1 MNPTKNGKHRAVLVI
16 DADQSGTEE
25 LKDVKD
31 ALVDGGYRV
40 YTSDNLDEA
49 LRLAREQSV
58 DVALLSLGSANLDPQ
73 RLVQCLQ
80 KEPDGIKVPV
90 IVVMDSFSEELV
102 ATALKAGAS
111 DYLTKPVDSQELLRR
126 IGVCAC
132 LDECRMPGNGVDV
145 NGLQVNEPSPSRKNF
160 LARWFPGIAD
170 RLQSL
175 FRSEEFLGHRYEKIA
190 RLGIGSFGE
199 VWKVRD
205 IMNIPPALFVAK
217 IPISKKLNLKIEKEA
232 RILRMLADHPG
243 VPIFQ
248 EIINVNK
255 KTVLI
260 QEFVDG
266 KTLTEVIERDLE
278 AEEIESVVIQLVNIV
293 AYAHE
298 LRIIHRDIK
307 PGNIMVKPDG
317 SIKLLD
323 YGAAKELKEKDI
335 SSTVTGS
342 RPYMSPEQIMGESQR
357 RSDVWAL
364 GVIMYELYTGMLPF
378 YHEVEKVLMDMIL
391 ELPVPSP
398 KKHNEDLDPEI
409 EQIILKCLEK
419 NTNER
424 YPDAGA
430 LKSAILAN
438 FPDYGRN
445 MLPLF

>member
-1 MNPTKNGKHRAVLVI
+1 LVI
-16 DADQSGTEE
+16 DADQSDTEE
-25 LKDVKD
+25 LKN
-31 ALVDGGYRV
+31 ALVGGGYRV

-49 LRLAREQSV
+49 MKIAREQSV
-58 DVALLSLGSANLDPQ
+58 DVALCSLGPPDLDPQ
-73 RLVQCLQ
+73 RLIKCLQ
-80 KEPDGIKVPV
+80 KETDGINLP
-90 IVVMDSFSEELV
+90 IIIIIESFSEEQV
-102 ATALKAGAS
+102 ASALKAGAS

-132 LDECRMPGNGVDV
+132 LDECRIPDNEYEI
-145 NGLQVNEPSPSRKNF
+145 NGLHVNEPPSSRKNF

-170 RLQSL
+170 RLKSL

-205 IMNIPPALFVAK
+205 IMNTPPALFVAK